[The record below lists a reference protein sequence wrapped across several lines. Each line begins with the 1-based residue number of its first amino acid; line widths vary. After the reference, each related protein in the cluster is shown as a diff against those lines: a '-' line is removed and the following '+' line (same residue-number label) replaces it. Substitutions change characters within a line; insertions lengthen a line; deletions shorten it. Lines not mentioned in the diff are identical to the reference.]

1 MNEEPTD
8 MNEVRDLFRFIDLL
22 TGYQPAMAIMAAER
36 LGLFDALG
44 EQPQSIDEL
53 AGRLDLNPPALG
65 ALLRSLAAVGL
76 AAEDDDGFATTTFVS
91 EHLSG
96 AGDLGL
102 VVRKEAYFAEAWLSL
117 DDVVRSGRPVL
128 DPWRSRITSDPA
140 TAHMFLDA
148 LNMLAQHTGP
158 KLWELPE
165 LAPGKHVLDVG
176 GGFGYYARQ
185 LVTAGSSVVLVDLPE
200 VVAAMGDRLAG
211 APSGSIELVG
221 VDLMTEPSC
230 GVDEGSVDA
239 ALVSHML
246 HDLSTDDGVDLLRRV
261 RAAVAPGGT
270 IVVNDFA
277 GDAGPG
283 AFGPMFDV
291 MMRVE
296 TGGAA
301 HPLGALRAMMESAGF
316 EDVTVVDLPEPLTVL
331 KGIRR

>member
-1 MNEEPTD
+1 
-8 MNEVRDLFRFIDLL
+8 
-22 TGYQPAMAIMAAER
+22 MAAAR
-36 LGLFDALG
+36 LRLFDALG
-44 EQPQSIDEL
+44 EEPQRANEL
-53 AGRLDLNPPALG
+53 ANRLDLDAPALG
-65 ALLRSLAAVGL
+65 AVLRSLAAIGL
-76 AAEDDDGFATTTFVS
+76 AVEDDRGFATTQFAS
-91 EHLSG
+91 EHLCG
-96 AGDLGL
+96 GRDLEL
-102 VVRKEAYFAEAWLSL
+102 VVRKEAYFARAWLSL
-117 DDVVRSGRPVL
+117 DDVARSGRPVL
-128 DPWRSRITSDPA
+128 EAWRSRLTSDPD

-165 LAPGKHVLDVG
+165 LAPGKLVLDVG

-211 APSGSIELVG
+211 APGGSIELVG